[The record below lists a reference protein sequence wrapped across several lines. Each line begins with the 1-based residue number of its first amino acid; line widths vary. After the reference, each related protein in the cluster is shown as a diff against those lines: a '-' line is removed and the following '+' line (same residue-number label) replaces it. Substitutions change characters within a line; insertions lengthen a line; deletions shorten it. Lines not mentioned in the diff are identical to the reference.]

1 MFLSIHK
8 SIVLIETASKQFDV
22 LKKRYSRKRQAL
34 KKASR
39 SGSGAKE
46 TEAAQK
52 DLEPYLFLSWLDD
65 HVRNYRNTKSN
76 LDSQE
81 CMQETNQES
90 YENDE
95 DVLEDSDIDETSSIE
110 DGCTNTF
117 LKSPVFEP
125 AKKTLKKEKKASK
138 KRSET
143 SSAKMERDE
152 IELELMSGMSK
163 VIHSQLNKDG
173 SVNYDDIFGQMV
185 AAELKT
191 FSEHIKF
198 RVKHEIN
205 NVIFNFKA
213 QKFQSCSLSSIS
225 SSASANQEYIQLPS
239 FSSAPVNQAP
249 ANSSWSSFLA
259 K

>member
-1 MFLSIHK
+1 
-8 SIVLIETASKQFDV
+8 
-22 LKKRYSRKRQAL
+22 
-34 KKASR
+34 
-39 SGSGAKE
+39 
-46 TEAAQK
+46 
-52 DLEPYLFLSWLDD
+52 
-65 HVRNYRNTKSN
+65 
-76 LDSQE
+76 
-81 CMQETNQES
+81 MQETNQES
-90 YENDE
+90 YQNDE
-95 DVLEDSDIDETSSIE
+95 DVLEDSDIDETSSID
-110 DGCTNTF
+110 DGCTNTS

-125 AKKTLKKEKKASK
+125 AKKTLKKEKKTSK
-138 KRSET
+138 KCSET
-143 SSAKMERDE
+143 SSAKMETDE

-173 SVNYDDIFGQMV
+173 SVNHDDIFVQMV
-185 AAELKT
+185 AAELIT

-213 QKFQSCSLSSIS
+213 QEFQSCSLSSIS

-259 K
+259 E